1 MASKTTIE
9 RRLQFRRSTLERLYE
24 AYDKLL
30 KGGVKSY
37 TIDDRELTRFDLPDL
52 KEEIEKME
60 KEVDE
65 LENQLNG
72 RRPRKAVAVVLRDW

>member
-65 LENQLNG
+65 LENLLSGQ
-72 RRPRKAVAVVLRDW
+72 RPRKAVAVVLRDW

>member
-65 LENQLNG
+65 LENQLKG
-72 RRPRKAVAVVLRDW
+72 QRPRKAVAVVLRDW